1 MNSETM
7 SFPKEVIGKLTS
19 ETSISQD
26 GAFVEVSE
34 EKLQKSFER
43 LIEIR
48 EAKSLLE
55 EEEQSLK
62 ANAYDYLIQVAHTT
76 SGRFV
81 ANDITADVFV
91 SYRPEREYD
100 TEGLQKIKELEEQL
114 RVAKKAGIII
124 HQTPFLVVRIL
135 NGETK

>member
-1 MNSETM
+1 MNSET
-7 SFPKEVIGKLTS
+7 LTS
-19 ETSISQD
+19 ATSIGQD

-34 EKLQKSFER
+34 EKLQRSFER

-48 EAKSLLE
+48 KEKALLE

-62 ANAYDYLIQVAHTT
+62 GDAYDYLIGIAHTT

-100 TEGLQKIKELEEQL
+100 TEGLQKIKDLEEQL

-124 HQTPFLVVRIL
+124 HQTPYLVVRIL
-135 NGETK
+135 NCEST